1 MSKLLPGQAIGT
13 PYERLD
19 GELKVKGTA
28 PYAYEQAVE
37 NPLYLYPVLST
48 IARGT
53 VQRVDTAAAEAVDGV
68 FTVLPSETPPR
79 LEDTSAR
86 ELAVLQDNGIGY
98 RGQIVA
104 AVLADTPEIARE
116 AAAAVTVTYAGE
128 PFSAQLRADSPEL
141 YAPEELNAGTPTDS
155 SQGDVDAA
163 FETAALTV
171 EQTYSTPAEHNN
183 PLEPH
188 ATVAQWDGTV
198 LTLWDSTQGVHAVKG
213 TLAQLLGLEEEQVHV
228 IAPHVGGGFGSKGM
242 PHVHVVMAALA
253 AQVTDGRP
261 VKFPVSRQQMYT
273 LTSHR
278 TPTLQRIRLGAADDG
293 RLTAMSLDIVEH
305 TSRIKEFA
313 EQTPAPFRMMYASP
327 NRSTTTRL
335 AELDIPVP
343 SWMRAPGECPG
354 MFGPEVAMDELAA
367 AAGLDPIELR
377 RRNEPEVD
385 PETGNPWSS
394 RHLMECFDLGAE
406 RFGWD
411 RRVTR
416 PRSVQEDGWLVGLGT
431 ASAVYPFMR
440 QPANTARIR
449 YEQDGIYSVQIG
461 AADIGTGAW
470 TALTQI
476 AADALEAPVD
486 RIRLGIGDTK
496 FPAASVAGGSSGTA
510 SWGGTIIAAARAF
523 RADHGE
529 HPSPGAQTEAQ
540 APPDPEAENLAL
552 YSFGAHFAEVR
563 ISADTGEIRVSR
575 MLGVF
580 SAGRIINPR
589 TARSQF
595 LGGMTMGL
603 GMALHEQSVLDPRFG
618 TFVNHDLAE
627 YHIPTNADVLDMEAL
642 WIEDVDEHAGP
653 LGARGIG
660 EIGIVGSAAAIANAA
675 YNAAGIRVRDL
686 PLTPDK
692 FLV

>member
-1 MSKLLPGQAIGT
+1 MSRLLPASAIGT
-13 PYERLD
+13 GYERLD
-19 GELKVKGTA
+19 GELKVTGTA
-28 PYAYEQAVE
+28 PYAYEQPVD
-37 NPLYLYPVLST
+37 NPVHLYPVLST
-48 IARGT
+48 IARG
-53 VQRVDTAAAEAVDGV
+53 RVLRVETAAAEALPGV
-68 FTVLPSETPPR
+68 LTILTSETAPR
-79 LEDTSAR
+79 LADTSDR
-86 ELAVLQDNGIGY
+86 ELAVLQDALVGY
-98 RGQIVA
+98 RGCIVA
-104 AVLADTPEIARE
+104 AVLAETPETARE
-116 AAAAVTVTYAGE
+116 AADMVQVAYEEE
-128 PFSAQLRADSPEL
+128 PFSAQLREDDPAL

-155 SQGDVDAA
+155 GQGDADAA
-163 FETAALTV
+163 FETAALKI
-171 EQTYSTPAEHNN
+171 EATYSTPVEHNN

-188 ATVAQWDGTV
+188 ATVAQWNGQT
-198 LTLWDSTQGVHAVKG
+198 LTLWDSTQGVHAVRG
-213 TLAQLLGLEEEQVHV
+213 TLAQVLGLEEEQVRV

-242 PHVHVVMAALA
+242 PHVQVVMAALA
-253 AQVTDGRP
+253 AQCTEGRP

-273 LTSHR
+273 LTTHR
-278 TPTLQRIRLGAADDG
+278 TPTIQHIRLGAADDG

-327 NRSTTTRL
+327 NRRTTTRL
-335 AELDIPVP
+335 APLDIPVP

-377 RRNEPEVD
+377 RRNEPNVD
-385 PETGNPWSS
+385 PETGKPFSS
-394 RHLMECFDLGAE
+394 RHLLECFELGAE

-416 PRSVQEDGWLVGLGT
+416 PRSVEEDGWLVGMGT

-440 QPANTARIR
+440 QPANTARIS

-476 AADALEAPVD
+476 AADALRVPVD
-486 RIRLGIGDTK
+486 RIRLGIGDTR
-496 FPAASVAGGSSGTA
+496 FPTASVAGGSSGTA
-510 SWGGTIIAAARAF
+510 SWGGTIIAAAQAF
-523 RADHGE
+523 RTDHGE
-529 HPSPGAQTEAQ
+529 HPSPGATTEAQ
-540 APPDPEAENLAL
+540 PPEDPAAQEFSL

-618 TFVNHDLAE
+618 LFMNADLAE

-642 WIEDVDEHAGP
+642 WIEDRDEHAGP

-675 YNAAGIRVRDL
+675 YNASGVRVRDL

-692 FLV
+692 FLA

>member
-1 MSKLLPGQAIGT
+1 MTMPASAIGT
-13 PYERLD
+13 PFERLD
-19 GELKVKGTA
+19 GELKVTGTA
-28 PYAYEQAVE
+28 PYAYEQPVE
-37 NPLYLYPVLST
+37 NPVHLYPVLST
-48 IARGT
+48 IARGR
-53 VQRVDTAAAEAVDGV
+53 VERVDTAEAEALDGV
-68 FTVLPSETPPR
+68 LTVLTAETAPR
-79 LEDTSAR
+79 LADTSDR
-86 ELAVLQDNGIGY
+86 ELAVLQDTRVGY

-104 AVLADTPEIARE
+104 AVLAETPETARQ
-116 AAAAVTVTYAGE
+116 AADSVKVTYAAE
-128 PFSAQLRADSPEL
+128 PFSAQLRADDPAL

-155 SQGDVDAA
+155 SQGNAESA
-163 FETAALTV
+163 FDTAALKID
-171 EQTYSTPAEHNN
+171 QTYSTPPEHNN

-188 ATVAQWDGTV
+188 VTVAQWDGAT
-198 LTLWDSTQGVHAVKG
+198 LTLWDSTQGVHTVKG
-213 TLAQLLGLEEEQVHV
+213 TLAQVLGLDEGQVRV

-253 AQVTDGRP
+253 AQCTDGRP
-261 VKFPVSRQQMYT
+261 VKFPVSRQQMYS

-278 TPTLQRIRLGAADDG
+278 TPSIQHIRLGAADDG
-293 RLTAMSLDIVEH
+293 RLTSMSLDIVEH

-313 EQTPAPFRMMYASP
+313 EQTPAPFRMMYAAP
-327 NRSTTTRL
+327 NRRTTTRL
-335 AELDIPVP
+335 APLDIPVP

-377 RRNEPEVD
+377 RRNEPETD
-385 PETGNPWSS
+385 PETGKPWSS
-394 RHLMECFDLGAE
+394 RHLLECFELGAE

-416 PRSVQEDGWLVGLGT
+416 PRSVQEDGWLVGMGT

-440 QPANTARIR
+440 QPSNTARIG

-461 AADIGTGAW
+461 AADIGTGSW

-476 AADALEAPVD
+476 AADALRVPVN
-486 RIRLGIGDTK
+486 RIRLGIGDTR
-496 FPAASVAGGSSGTA
+496 FPVASVAGGSSGTA

-529 HPSPGAQTEAQ
+529 HPSPGAATEAQ
-540 APPDPEAENLAL
+540 PPEDAEAQEFAL

-563 ISADTGEIRVSR
+563 INADTGEIRVPR

-595 LGGMTMGL
+595 LGAMTMGL
-603 GMALHEQSVLDPRFG
+603 GMALHEAGVMDPRFG
-618 TFVNHDLAE
+618 IFVNHDLAE

-642 WIEDVDEHAGP
+642 WIEDDDEHAGP

-660 EIGIVGSAAAIANAA
+660 EIGIVGSAAAVANAA
-675 YNAAGIRVRDL
+675 YNASGVRVRDL

-692 FLV
+692 FLA

>member
-1 MSKLLPGQAIGT
+1 MSNLLPGRAIGT

-28 PYAYEQAVE
+28 PYAYEQPVE
-37 NPLYLYPVLST
+37 NPLYLHPVLST

-53 VQRVDTAAAEAVDGV
+53 VQRVDTAAAEAIAGV
-68 FTVLPSETPPR
+68 FTILTSETAPR
-79 LEDTSAR
+79 LEDTSDR

-104 AVLADTPEIARE
+104 AVLAETPEIARE
-116 AAAAVTVTYAGE
+116 AAAAVTVTYAEE

-155 SQGDVDAA
+155 SQGNVDAA
-163 FETAALTV
+163 FDTAALKI

-188 ATVAQWDGTV
+188 ATVAQWDGSV
-198 LTLWDSTQGVHAVKG
+198 LTLWDSTQGVHAVKA
-213 TLAQLLGLEEEQVHV
+213 TLAQVLGLDEGQIHV

-261 VKFPVSRQQMYT
+261 VKFPVSRRQMYT

-327 NRSTTTRL
+327 NRSTTTRV
-335 AELDIPVP
+335 APLDIPVP

-394 RHLMECFDLGAE
+394 RHLLECFDLGAE
-406 RFGWD
+406 RFGWN

-416 PRSVQEDGWLVGLGT
+416 PRSVEEDGWLVGLGT

-440 QPANTARIR
+440 QPSNTARIR

-476 AADALEAPVD
+476 AADALEAPID
-486 RIRLGIGDTK
+486 RIRLGIGDTM

-540 APPDPEAENLAL
+540 APADPEAENLAL

-618 TFVNHDLAE
+618 IFVNHDLAE

-642 WIEDVDEHAGP
+642 WIEDQDEHAGP

-675 YNAAGIRVRDL
+675 YNASGIRVRDL

-692 FLV
+692 FLT

>member
-1 MSKLLPGQAIGT
+1 MSNLMPASAIGT
-13 PYERLD
+13 SFERLD
-19 GELKVKGTA
+19 GELKVTGTA
-28 PYAYEQAVE
+28 PYAYEQPVQ
-37 NPLYLYPVLST
+37 NPLHLYPVLST

-53 VQRVDTAAAEAVDGV
+53 VERVETADAEALPGV
-68 FTVLPSETPPR
+68 FTVLTAETAPR
-79 LEDTSAR
+79 LADTSDR
-86 ELAVLQDNGIGY
+86 ELAVLQDSRVGY

-104 AVLADTPEIARE
+104 AVLAETPETARE
-116 AAAAVTVTYAGE
+116 AAAAVRVSYAAE
-128 PFSAQLRADSPEL
+128 PFAAQLRRDDPAL

-155 SQGDVDAA
+155 SQGDADAA
-163 FETAALTV
+163 FETAALQI
-171 EQTYSTPAEHNN
+171 EQTYSTPPEHNN

-188 ATVAQWDGTV
+188 ATVAQWDGGG

-213 TLAQLLGLEEEQVHV
+213 TLAQVLGLAEEQVRV

-253 AQVTDGRP
+253 AQCTDGRP
-261 VKFPVSRQQMYT
+261 VKFPVSRQQMYS

-278 TPTLQRIRLGAADDG
+278 TPTIQHIRLGAADDG

-327 NRSTTTRL
+327 NRRTSTRL
-335 AELDIPVP
+335 APLDIPVP

-385 PETGNPWSS
+385 PETGNPFSS
-394 RHLMECFDLGAE
+394 RHLMECFELGAE
-406 RFGWD
+406 RFGWE

-416 PRSVQEDGWLVGLGT
+416 PRSVQQDGWLVGMGT

-440 QPANTARIR
+440 QPSNSARIS
-449 YEQDGIYSVQIG
+449 YEQDGIYAVQIG

-476 AADALEAPVD
+476 AADALRVPVD
-486 RIRLGIGDTK
+486 RIRLGIGDTR

-529 HPSPGAQTEAQ
+529 HPSPGAATEAK
-540 APPDPEAENLAL
+540 APEDPEAQNLAL

-563 ISADTGEIRVSR
+563 IHADTGEIRVSR

-618 TFVNHDLAE
+618 IFVNHDLAE
-627 YHIPTNADVLDMEAL
+627 YHIPTNADVVGMDAL

-675 YNAAGIRVRDL
+675 YNASGVRVRDL

-692 FLV
+692 FLA

>member
-1 MSKLLPGQAIGT
+1 MSKLMPASAIGT

-19 GELKVKGTA
+19 GELKVRGTA
-28 PYAYEQAVE
+28 PYAYEQPVE
-37 NPLYLYPVLST
+37 NPVHLYPVLST
-48 IARGT
+48 IARG
-53 VQRVDTAAAEAVDGV
+53 RVERVETAAAEALDGV
-68 FTVLPSETPPR
+68 LTILTAETTPR
-79 LEDTSAR
+79 LADSSDR
-86 ELAVLQDNGIGY
+86 ELAVLQDPSVGY

-104 AVLADTPEIARE
+104 AVLAETPETARE
-116 AAAAVTVTYAGE
+116 AAAAVQVTYTEE
-128 PFSAQLRADSPEL
+128 PFTAQLRADDPAL

-155 SQGDVDAA
+155 SQGDFDGA
-163 FETAALTV
+163 FDTAALRIDA
-171 EQTYSTPAEHNN
+171 TYSTPPEHNN

-188 ATVAQWDGTV
+188 VTVAQWDGTV
-198 LTLWDSTQGVHAVKG
+198 MTLWDSTQGVHAVKS
-213 TLAQLLGLEEEQVHV
+213 TLAQVLGLDEEQVRV

-242 PHVHVVMAALA
+242 PHVQVVMAALA
-253 AQVTDGRP
+253 AQCTDGRP

-278 TPTLQRIRLGAADDG
+278 TPTIQHVRLGAADDG
-293 RLTAMSLDIVEH
+293 RLTAMSLDILEH

-313 EQTPAPFRMMYASP
+313 EQTPAPFRMMYAAP
-327 NRSTTTRL
+327 NRRTSTRL
-335 AELDIPVP
+335 APLDIPVP

-385 PETGNPWSS
+385 PETGNPFSS
-394 RHLMECFDLGAE
+394 RHLLECFDLGAE
-406 RFGWD
+406 RFGWEN
-411 RRVTR
+411 RVAR
-416 PRSVQEDGWLVGLGT
+416 PRSVQQDGWLVGMGT

-440 QPANTARIR
+440 QPSNTARIQ
-449 YEQDGIYSVQIG
+449 YEQDGVYSVQIG
-461 AADIGTGAW
+461 ASDIGTGSW

-476 AADALEAPVD
+476 AADALRVPVD
-486 RIRLGIGDTK
+486 RIRLGIGDTR
-496 FPAASVAGGSSGTA
+496 FPTASVAGGSSGTA

-523 RADHGE
+523 REDHGE
-529 HPSPGAQTEAQ
+529 HPSPGAHTEAQ
-540 APPDPEAENLAL
+540 PPEDPEAANLAL

-563 ISADTGEIRVSR
+563 IHADTGEIRVPR

-595 LGGMTMGL
+595 LGAMTMGL
-603 GMALHEQSVLDPRFG
+603 GMALHEQGVLDPRFG
-618 TFVNHDLAE
+618 IFVNSDLAE

-642 WIEDVDEHAGP
+642 WIEDRDEHAGP

-675 YNAAGIRVRDL
+675 YNASGTRIRDL

-692 FLV
+692 FLA

>member
-1 MSKLLPGQAIGT
+1 MSKQLTARAIGT

-28 PYAYEQAVE
+28 PYAYEQPVE

-53 VQRVDTAAAEAVDGV
+53 VQRVETAAAEALAGV
-68 FTVLPSETPPR
+68 FTVLTSETVPR
-79 LEDTSAR
+79 LADTSDR
-86 ELAVLQDNGIGY
+86 ELAALQDNRVGY

-104 AVLADTPEIARE
+104 AVLAETPEIARE
-116 AAAAVTVTYAGE
+116 AAAAVSVAYAEE
-128 PFSAQLRADSPEL
+128 PFSAQLRRDDPDL

-155 SQGDVDAA
+155 SQGAADAA
-163 FETAALTV
+163 FETAALKI

-188 ATVAQWDGTV
+188 ATVAQWDGRT

-213 TLAQLLGLEEEQVHV
+213 TLAQVLGLEEEQVHV

-242 PHVHVVMAALA
+242 PHVQVVMAALA
-253 AQVTDGRP
+253 AQVTEGRP
-261 VKFPVSRQQMYT
+261 VKFPVTRQQMFT

-278 TPTLQRIRLGAADDG
+278 TPTIQHIRLGAADDG
-293 RLTAMSLDIVEH
+293 RLTAMSMDVVEH

-327 NRSTTTRL
+327 NRSTTTRV
-335 AELDIPVP
+335 APLDIPVP

-377 RRNEPEVD
+377 RRNEPETD
-385 PETGNPWSS
+385 PETGNPFSS
-394 RHLMECFDLGAE
+394 RHLLECFDLGAE
-406 RFGWD
+406 RFGWE

-440 QPANTARIR
+440 QPSNTARIR

-476 AADALEAPVD
+476 AADALDVPMD
-486 RIRLGIGDTK
+486 RIRLGIGDTV

-510 SWGGTIIAAARAF
+510 SWGGTIIAASRAF

-529 HPSPGAQTEAQ
+529 HPSPGAQTEAK
-540 APPDPEAENLAL
+540 APEDPEAANLAL

-595 LGGMTMGL
+595 LGAMTMGL

-618 TFVNHDLAE
+618 IFVNHDLAE
-627 YHIPTNADVLDMEAL
+627 YHIPTNADVLDMDAL

-675 YNAAGIRVRDL
+675 YNASGIRIRDL

-692 FLV
+692 FLE

>member
-1 MSKLLPGQAIGT
+1 MSNLMPASAIGT
-13 PYERLD
+13 GFERLD
-19 GELKVKGTA
+19 GELKVTGTA
-28 PYAYEQAVE
+28 PYAYEQPVA
-37 NPLYLYPVLST
+37 NPVHLYPVLST

-53 VQRVDTAAAEAVDGV
+53 VERVDTADAEAIAGV
-68 FTVLPSETPPR
+68 LTVLTAETTPR
-79 LEDTSAR
+79 LADGSDR
-86 ELAVLQDNGIGY
+86 ELAVLQDGAVGY

-104 AVLADTPEIARE
+104 AVLAETPEIARQ
-116 AAAAVTVTYAGE
+116 AADTVRVTYAEE
-128 PFSAQLRADSPEL
+128 PFAAQLRADDPAL

-155 SQGDVDAA
+155 SQGDAEAA
-163 FETAALTV
+163 FDTAALKI

-188 ATVAQWDGTV
+188 ATVAQWDGSV

-213 TLAQLLGLEEEQVHV
+213 TLAGVLGLEEEQVRV

-253 AQVTDGRP
+253 AQCTDGRP
-261 VKFPVSRQQMYT
+261 VKFPVSRQQMYS

-293 RLTAMSLDIVEH
+293 RLTSMSLDIVEH

-327 NRSTTTRL
+327 NRRTTTRL
-335 AELDIPVP
+335 AALDIPVP

-377 RRNEPEVD
+377 RRNEPEAD
-385 PETGNPWSS
+385 PETGKPWSS
-394 RHLMECFDLGAE
+394 RHLMDCFDLGAQ

-440 QPANTARIR
+440 QPANTARIS

-470 TALTQI
+470 TVLTQI
-476 AADALEAPVD
+476 AADALRVPVD
-486 RIRLGIGDTK
+486 RIRLGIGDTR

-529 HPSPGAQTEAQ
+529 HPSSGAATEAN
-540 APPDPEAENLAL
+540 APEDPAAQELAL

-563 ISADTGEIRVSR
+563 ISADTGEIRVAR

-618 TFVNHDLAE
+618 IFVNHDLAE
-627 YHIPTNADVLDMEAL
+627 YHVPTNSDVQDMEAL

-653 LGARGIG
+653 LGARGVG

-675 YNAAGIRVRDL
+675 YNASGIRVRDL

-692 FLV
+692 FMS

>member
-1 MSKLLPGQAIGT
+1 MSNLLPGRAIGT

-28 PYAYEQAVE
+28 PYAYEQPVQ

-53 VQRVDTAAAEAVDGV
+53 VERVETAAAEAVDGV
-68 FTVLPSETPPR
+68 FTVLTSETTPR
-79 LEDTSAR
+79 LEDPSDR
-86 ELAVLQDNGIGY
+86 ELAVLQDNAIGY

-104 AVLADTPEIARE
+104 AVLAESPEIARE
-116 AAAAVTVTYAGE
+116 AAAAVTVTYTEE
-128 PFSAQLRADSPEL
+128 PFSAQLRADGPEL

-155 SQGDVDAA
+155 SEGDVDAA
-163 FETAALTV
+163 FDTAALKID
-171 EQTYSTPAEHNN
+171 QTYSTPAEHNN

-188 ATVAQWDGTV
+188 ATVAQWDGAV

-213 TLAQLLGLEEEQVHV
+213 TLAQVLGMEEEQVHV

-313 EQTPAPFRMMYASP
+313 EQTPAPFRMMYAAP

-335 AELDIPVP
+335 APLDIPVP

-394 RHLMECFDLGAE
+394 RHLLACFDLGAD

-440 QPANTARIR
+440 QPSNTARIR

-476 AADALEAPVD
+476 AADALDVPID

-529 HPSPGAQTEAQ
+529 HPSPGAQTEAN
-540 APPDPEAENLAL
+540 APEDPEADDLAL

-563 ISADTGEIRVSR
+563 ISSDTGEIRVPR

-618 TFVNHDLAE
+618 IFVNHDLAE

-675 YNAAGIRVRDL
+675 YNASGIRVRDL

-692 FLV
+692 FLL

>member
-1 MSKLLPGQAIGT
+1 MSKLLPASAIGQSL
-13 PYERLD
+13 ERLD
-19 GELKVKGTA
+19 GGLKVTGRA
-28 PYAYEQAVE
+28 PYAYEQPVE
-37 NPLYLYPVLST
+37 NPVHLYPVLST
-48 IARGT
+48 IARG
-53 VQRVDTAAAEAVDGV
+53 RVVRVETAAAEALDGV
-68 FTVLPSETPPR
+68 LTVLTSETAPS
-79 LEDTSAR
+79 LADTSDR
-86 ELAVLQDNGIGY
+86 ELAVLQDTGVGY
-98 RGQIVA
+98 RGCIVA
-104 AVLADTPEIARE
+104 AVLAETPEIARE
-116 AAAAVTVTYAGE
+116 AATMVSVTYAEE
-128 PFSAQLRADSPEL
+128 PFHAHLRADDPAL

-155 SQGDVDAA
+155 SQGDADAA
-163 FETAALTV
+163 FETAALRV
-171 EQTYSTPAEHNN
+171 EATYSTPAEHNN
-183 PLEPH
+183 PMEPH
-188 ATVAQWDGTV
+188 TTVAQWDGHL

-213 TLAQLLGLEEEQVHV
+213 TLAQVLGLEQDQIRV

-253 AQVTDGRP
+253 AQCTEGRP
-261 VKFPVSRQQMYT
+261 VKFPVSRQQMYS

-278 TPTLQRIRLGAADDG
+278 TPTVAHIRLGAADDG
-293 RLTAMSLDIVEH
+293 RLAAMSLDVREH

-313 EQTPAPFRMMYASP
+313 EQTPAPFRMMYACP
-327 NRSTTTRL
+327 NRRTTTRL
-335 AELDIPVP
+335 APLDIPVP

-377 RRNEPEVD
+377 RRNEPHVD
-385 PETGNPWSS
+385 PETGKPFSS
-394 RHLMECFDLGAE
+394 RHLLECFDLGAE
-406 RFGWD
+406 RFGWEN
-411 RRVTR
+411 RVTR
-416 PRSVQEDGWLVGLGT
+416 PRSVAEDGWLVGMGT

-440 QPANTARIR
+440 QPANTARIS

-461 AADIGTGAW
+461 AADIGTGSW
-470 TALTQI
+470 TSLAQI
-476 AADALEAPVD
+476 AADALRVPMD
-486 RIRLGIGDTK
+486 RIRLGIGDTR
-496 FPAASVAGGSSGTA
+496 FPPASVAGGSSGTA
-510 SWGGTIIAAARAF
+510 SWGGTIVAAARIF

-529 HPSPGAQTEAQ
+529 HPSPGAQTEAR
-540 APPDPEAENLAL
+540 PPDDPEAQGLAL

-563 ISADTGEIRVSR
+563 FSADTGEIRVSR

-603 GMALHEQSVLDPRFG
+603 GMALHEQSLLDPRFG
-618 TFVNHDLAE
+618 IFVNHDLAE
-627 YHIPTNADVLDMEAL
+627 YHVPTNADVLDMEAL
-642 WIEDVDEHAGP
+642 WIEDRDEHAGP

-675 YNAAGIRVRDL
+675 YNASGIRVRDL

>member
-1 MSKLLPGQAIGT
+1 MTNLMPASAIGT
-13 PYERLD
+13 AYERLD
-19 GELKVKGTA
+19 GELKVTGTA
-28 PYAYEQAVE
+28 PYAYEQPVE
-37 NPLYLYPVLST
+37 HPLHLYPVLST

-53 VQRVDTAAAEAVDGV
+53 VQRVDTAEAEAIEGV
-68 FTVLPSETPPR
+68 FTVLTAETAPR
-79 LEDTSAR
+79 LADASDR
-86 ELAVLQDNGIGY
+86 ELAVLQDDTVGY

-104 AVLADTPEIARE
+104 AVLAETPEIARQ
-116 AAAAVTVTYAGE
+116 AADAVRVGYAAE
-128 PFSAQLRADSPEL
+128 PFSAQLRGDDPAL

-155 SQGDVDAA
+155 SQGDADAA
-163 FETAALTV
+163 FDTAALKI

-213 TLAQLLGLEEEQVHV
+213 TLAQVLGLEEEQVRV
-228 IAPHVGGGFGSKGM
+228 VAPHVGGGFGSKGM

-253 AQVTDGRP
+253 AQCTDGRP
-261 VKFPVSRQQMYT
+261 VKFPVSRQQMYS

-278 TPTLQRIRLGAADDG
+278 TPTIQRIRLGAADDG
-293 RLTAMSLDIVEH
+293 RLTSMSLDIVEH

-327 NRSTTTRL
+327 NRRTTTRL
-335 AELDIPVP
+335 APLDIPVP

-385 PETGNPWSS
+385 PETGKPWSS
-394 RHLMECFDLGAE
+394 RHLMDCFDLGAE
-406 RFGWD
+406 RFGWE

-440 QPANTARIR
+440 QPSNSARIS

-476 AADALEAPVD
+476 AADALRVPVD
-486 RIRLGIGDTK
+486 RIRLGIGDTR

-510 SWGGTIIAAARAF
+510 SWGGTIIAAAQAF

-529 HPSPGAQTEAQ
+529 HPSPGAATEAE
-540 APPDPEAENLAL
+540 APEDPEAQNLAL

-563 ISADTGEIRVSR
+563 IHADTGEIRVPR

-595 LGGMTMGL
+595 LGGMTMGM

-618 TFVNHDLAE
+618 IFVNHDLAE
-627 YHIPTNADVLDMEAL
+627 YHVPTNSDVQDMEAL

-675 YNAAGIRVRDL
+675 YNASGIRVRDL

-692 FLV
+692 FLS